1 MKKLSFLFVLLSFS
15 FNFLMSQNAD
25 YKSAVGLSGR
35 IGNGDALNDIDFDM
49 AHSHLNIDGMY
60 GRNFTNWLNVTVP
73 VGASLS
79 MNNTLDDKFIG
90 LHGDILAQ
98 IGMFDRSRVAAPYLY
113 LGPSFSLSKDFVKDE
128 LNVFEIAA
136 RAGVGVNIKI
146 ANQFLVG
153 ISAGYNN
160 SFKENQKGFLDAGIG
175 VYYLF
180 GASGKDKPLSMRKL
194 NKLDSDGDGIPDIN
208 DECPHTAGVAAFNG
222 CPDSDNDGIPDYM
235 DKCPDQ
241 PGPKTTMGCP
251 DKDGDGVPD
260 NEDKCPDIAGDAKYF
275 GCPFVDS
282 DGDGVPDNED
292 LCPDVKGLVRFKGCP
307 DTDGDG
313 VPDNI
318 DKCKDKAGTIE
329 AFGCPDTD
337 GDGIPDHEDKCPT
350 VAGVPELKGCP
361 AANQA
366 DINIMTN
373 AARNVT
379 WNNNAFALSFAS
391 QSELD
396 KVASVLKKNK
406 KYMLTV
412 TGYSDENTPAG
423 EVTELSQSRAEEVKT
438 YLISK
443 GIEAKR
449 ITTKAGKLPVIS
461 TRRVLFDL
469 K

>member
-1 MKKLSFLFVLLSFS
+1 M
-15 FNFLMSQNAD
+15 
-25 YKSAVGLSGR
+25 
-35 IGNGDALNDIDFDM
+35 
-49 AHSHLNIDGMY
+49 
-60 GRNFTNWLNVTVP
+60 
-73 VGASLS
+73 
-79 MNNTLDDKFIG
+79 
-90 LHGDILAQ
+90 
-98 IGMFDRSRVAAPYLY
+98 
-113 LGPSFSLSKDFVKDE
+113 
-128 LNVFEIAA
+128 
-136 RAGVGVNIKI
+136 
-146 ANQFLVG
+146 
-153 ISAGYNN
+153 
-160 SFKENQKGFLDAGIG
+160 
-175 VYYLF
+175 
-180 GASGKDKPLSMRKL
+180 
-194 NKLDSDGDGIPDIN
+194 
-208 DECPHTAGVAAFNG
+208 
-222 CPDSDNDGIPDYM
+222 
-235 DKCPDQ
+235 
-241 PGPKTTMGCP
+241 
-251 DKDGDGVPD
+251 
-260 NEDKCPDIAGDAKYF
+260 
-275 GCPFVDS
+275 DS

-292 LCPDVKGLVRFKGCP
+292 LCPEVKGLVRFKGCP